1 VKYETMD
8 EDDHIRVA
16 FEGEIDLESSE
27 EVRRVLVGAVTRS
40 ELTVVDLSAVTA
52 IDSSGVAGLLDGHL
66 TAQKRGN
73 KLALSTPSAPVS
85 RVLNLAQL
93 DTVFSFVEPSAEP

>member
-1 VKYETMD
+1 M
-8 EDDHIRVA
+8 
-16 FEGEIDLESSE
+16 
-27 EVRRVLVGAVTRS
+27 TRS

-73 KLALSTPSAPVS
+73 KLALSTPSPPVS

-93 DTVFSFVEPSAEP
+93 DTVFTFIEPSDET

>member
-1 VKYETMD
+1 MD
-8 EDDHIRVA
+8 KRDRIRVT

-27 EVRRVLVGAVTRS
+27 DVRRILVDAVSRS
-40 ELTVVDLSAVTA
+40 ELTIVDLSAVTA

-93 DTVFSFVEPSAEP
+93 DTVFSFIESSSEL

>member
-1 VKYETMD
+1 VKYEIMD

-52 IDSSGVAGLLDGHL
+52 IDSSGVAGLPGRPLDGAEAWKQAGLEYAERAGVTCIEPCPTRH
-66 TAQKRGN
+66 G
-73 KLALSTPSAPVS
+73 
-85 RVLNLAQL
+85 
-93 DTVFSFVEPSAEP
+93 VFVC